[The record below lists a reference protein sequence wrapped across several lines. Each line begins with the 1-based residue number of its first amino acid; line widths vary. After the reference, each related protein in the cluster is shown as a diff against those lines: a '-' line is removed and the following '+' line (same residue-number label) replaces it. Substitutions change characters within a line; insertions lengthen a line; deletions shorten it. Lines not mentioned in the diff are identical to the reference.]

1 MISKRFFPQNHR
13 TTVGAALAG
22 LILAVALAISGPR
35 ALAAG
40 LSDQFEVI
48 QTRRGHETYPL
59 DVVKPE
65 QWQQVMHAFERGLD
79 AVIHTVG
86 DFHHEPLESCEPD
99 QWRAVMAS
107 NLDSAFYAYR
117 FAHQALRRRR
127 GRLIYFSL
135 AGLTSHRAEPNL
147 AVYAAAKSGLA
158 SLAASIARIEAPHG
172 VTCNVIAPGLL
183 HDATVEEVER
193 YRVPKG
199 RTANEDELVAT
210 VAYLLDSS
218 ADQVTG
224 TTLALSGGWRL

>member
-1 MISKRFFPQNHR
+1 MK
-13 TTVGAALAG
+13 TVLVTGAG
-22 LILAVALAISGPR
+22 GSVGRAVT
-35 ALAAG
+35 AG

-59 DVVKPE
+59 DVVEPE

-86 DFHHEPLESCEPD
+86 DFHHEPLENCEPD

-117 FAHQALRRRR
+117 FSHQALRRRR
-127 GRLIYFSL
+127 GRLIFFGL

-158 SLAASIARIEAPHG
+158 SMAASIARIEAPFG

-193 YRVPKG
+193 YRVPME
-199 RTANEDELVAT
+199 RTATAMEVVAA
-210 VAYLLDSS
+210 VEYLLSQS

-224 TTLALSGGWRL
+224 TTLPLSGGWRL